1 MELKLIKQHEKYLV
15 LSSIIGISKKQTFL
29 EFV

>member
-1 MELKLIKQHEKYLV
+1 MPRNLREISRRLG